1 MGYGLGYD
9 DPEEFD
15 FYNWLIKEIDD
26 MKKDKIKKVYLLI
39 GIFQKEQVDDSEYFF
54 SNRLDSYAYWYGTDD
69 DYQRQKSRFLNN
81 SLIIS

>member
-26 MKKDKIKKVYLLI
+26 MKKVSIKKKIPLTWNI
-39 GIFQKEQVDDSEYFF
+39 PEGID
-54 SNRLDSYAYWYGTDD
+54 
-69 DYQRQKSRFLNN
+69 
-81 SLIIS
+81 